1 MAKFKPGQSGNPKG
15 RPKGS
20 RKISKLRAK
29 LEPYADDLIEKAVD
43 LALGGDL
50 QALKLCLERL
60 LPPLRPQAESVKL
73 SALSKAESL
82 SDMGEAILQSIA
94 AGELPPDVGRD
105 LLTAIAAQMQIAEG
119 DELQKRLELLEGMTS
134 DQK

>member
-15 RPKGS
+15 RPRGS

-60 LPPLRPQAESVKL
+60 LPPLRPQAELVKL
-73 SALSKAESL
+73 SALSRAESL
-82 SDMGEAILQSIA
+82 SDMGEVILQSIA
-94 AGELPPDVGRD
+94 AGELPPDVGKD
-105 LLTAIAAQMQIAEG
+105 LLTAIAAQMQITEG
-119 DELQKRLELLEGMTS
+119 DELRDRLESLEAMTS

>member
-15 RPKGS
+15 RRKGS
-20 RKISKLRAK
+20 SKVSELRAK
-29 LEPYADDLIEKAVD
+29 LEPHADDLIQTAVNM
-43 LALGGDL
+43 ALGGDL

-60 LPPLRPQAESVKL
+60 LPPLRPQAETVKL
-73 SALSKAESL
+73 SALTKAESL
-82 SDMGEAILQSIA
+82 SDMGEAILQAIA

-105 LLTAIAAQMQIAEG
+105 LLTAIAAQMQITEG
-119 DELQKRLELLEGMTS
+119 DELQKRLESLEGMTI